1 MHIESRTQKH
11 QNQKQYETNTDK
23 AVDSLP
29 RDSKKQNKKKQMQQ
43 NPPEYG

>member
-23 AVDSLP
+23 AVDSLS
-29 RDSKKQNKKKQMQQ
+29 RDGKKKIKNQMQQ